1 MVVSQANLLR
11 KRPVPPIPE
20 KKFSPSNSKTESGD
34 YIPTKDFMP
43 ASRCVECHKES
54 HAEWSE
60 SLHRNSGREPFYK
73 ASVDL
78 LEKSRGVEFIQ
89 HCESCHAPVS
99 LFSGALVTGSKETR
113 AMDEEGITCS
123 VCHSI
128 TDAEPTGTSS
138 YTIRQP
144 YLLLDENGKGT
155 GGEAKNEDI
164 IKNITDHKRAVMNDI
179 LKKPEFCGAC
189 HKSNAP
195 PELNN

>member
-1 MVVSQANLLR
+1 MRQLFPDALPMSRRFIKSLVLIVFTIFTAVTIVVSQANLLR
-11 KRPVPPIPE
+11 KRSAPPIPE
-20 KKFSPSNSKTESGD
+20 KIFSPSNAKTENGG
-34 YIPTKDFMP
+34 YIPTKDFIP
-43 ASRCVECHKES
+43 ASRCSDCHRES

-60 SLHRNSGREPFYK
+60 SLHRNPGREPFYK

-99 LFSGALVTGSKETR
+99 VFSGALVSGSKETR
-113 AMDEEGITCS
+113 EMDEEGISCS

-144 YLLLDENGKGT
+144 Y
-155 GGEAKNEDI
+155 
-164 IKNITDHKRAVMNDI
+164 
-179 LKKPEFCGAC
+179 F
-189 HKSNAP
+189 
-195 PELNN
+195 